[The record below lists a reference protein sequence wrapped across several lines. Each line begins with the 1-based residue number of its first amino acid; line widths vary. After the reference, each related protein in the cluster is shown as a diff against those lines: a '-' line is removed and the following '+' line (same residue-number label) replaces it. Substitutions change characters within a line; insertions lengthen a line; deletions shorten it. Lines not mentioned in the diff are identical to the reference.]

1 MLDQRLAEL
10 IQRLLSR
17 DVMTTA
23 VTGTSRRLA
32 DELNLGH
39 IRGKTIYLSEGDHA
53 EMRTLL
59 SANGYALTPVDLN
72 GLSRGDRL
80 VAGTPNEKAGGGAV
94 KRGRISVKT
103 LAGQRLMI
111 GNQELLLPPR
121 CHVDAEWRPVL
132 DGMAH
137 SAIMLVENYE
147 AFDQIDQ
154 VSFEL
159 PGEFANPLVIYRGDR
174 HESRQDNVI
183 AFLEAAQLP
192 TMAFVDIDPRGLHIA
207 AGCPNLL
214 GIVAPDAVVLE
225 TTLASPATGRRDLF
239 QTQVPGIER
248 FLQGITVDSP
258 LHALWMLMARHRAG
272 VVQERWLAMRSCCVL
287 WKNSE
292 MLV

>member
-10 IQRLLSR
+10 MQRLLSQEAG
-17 DVMTTA
+17 TTA

-32 DELNLGH
+32 DELNLGR

-59 SANGYALTPVDLN
+59 SANGYALSPVDLN

-80 VAGTPNEKAGGGAV
+80 LAGTPNEKAGGEAV

-103 LAGQRLMI
+103 LAGQRLLI

-121 CHVDAEWRPVL
+121 CHIDAEWRAVL

-147 AFDQIDQ
+147 AFDQIDL

-159 PGEFANPLVIYRGDR
+159 PDEFSNPLVVYRGDR

-183 AFLEAAQLP
+183 AFLDAAQLP
-192 TMAFVDIDPRGLHIA
+192 MMAFVDIDPRGLHIA
-207 AGCPNLL
+207 AGCPNLV
-214 GIVAPDAVVLE
+214 GIVAPDALVLE
-225 TTLASPATGRRDLF
+225 TALASPATGRRDLF
-239 QTQVPGIER
+239 QAQVPGIER
-248 FLQGITVDSP
+248 FLQGIAEDSP
-258 LHALWMLMARHRAG
+258 LHPLWTLMARYRAA
-272 VVQERWLAMRSCCVL
+272 VVQERWLAMRNRCIL
-287 WKNSE
+287 WTC
-292 MLV
+292 

>member
-10 IQRLLSR
+10 MQRLLSQEASS
-17 DVMTTA
+17 TA

-32 DELNLGH
+32 DELNLGR

-59 SANGYALTPVDLN
+59 SANGYARSPVDLN

-80 VAGTPNEKAGGGAV
+80 LAGTPNEKAGGEAV

-103 LAGQRLMI
+103 LAGQRLLI

-121 CHVDAEWRPVL
+121 CHVDAEWRAVL

-147 AFDQIDQ
+147 AFDQIEQ
-154 VSFEL
+154 VSFDL
-159 PGEFANPLVIYRGDR
+159 PSEFANPLVVYRGDR

-183 AFLEAAQLP
+183 AFLDAVQLP

-207 AGCPNLL
+207 AGCPNLV
-214 GIVAPDAVVLE
+214 GIVAPDALVLE
-225 TTLASPATGRRDLF
+225 TALASPATGRRDLF
-239 QTQVPGIER
+239 QAQVPGIER
-248 FLQGITVDSP
+248 FLQGITDDSP
-258 LHALWMLMARHRAG
+258 LHPLWTLMARHRAG
-272 VVQERWLAMRSCCVL
+272 VVQERWLAMRSCCIL
-287 WKNSE
+287 WTH
-292 MLV
+292 

>member
-10 IQRLLSR
+10 MQRLLSQEAG
-17 DVMTTA
+17 TTA

-32 DELNLGH
+32 DELNLGR

-59 SANGYALTPVDLN
+59 SANGYALSPVDLN

-80 VAGTPNEKAGGGAV
+80 LAGTPNEKAGGEAV
-94 KRGRISVKT
+94 KRGRISVKS
-103 LAGQRLMI
+103 LAGQRLLI

-121 CHVDAEWRPVL
+121 CHVDAEWRAVL

-154 VSFEL
+154 VSFDL
-159 PGEFANPLVIYRGDR
+159 HDEFTNPLVVYRGDR

-183 AFLEAAQLP
+183 AFLDAVQLP

-207 AGCPNLL
+207 AGCPNLV
-214 GIVAPDAVVLE
+214 GIVAPDALVLE
-225 TTLASPATGRRDLF
+225 TALASPATGRRDLF
-239 QTQVPGIER
+239 QAQVPGIER
-248 FLQGITVDSP
+248 FLQGITDDSP
-258 LHALWMLMARHRAG
+258 LHPLWTLMARHRAG
-272 VVQERWLAMRSCCVL
+272 VVQERWLAMRSRCIL
-287 WKNSE
+287 WNR
-292 MLV
+292 

>member
-10 IQRLLSR
+10 MQRLLSQEAG
-17 DVMTTA
+17 TTA

-32 DELNLGH
+32 DELNLGR
-39 IRGKTIYLSEGDHA
+39 IRGKTIYLSQGDHA

-59 SANGYALTPVDLN
+59 SANGYALSPVDLN

-80 VAGTPNEKAGGGAV
+80 LAGTPNEKAGGEAV

-103 LAGQRLMI
+103 LAGQRLLI

-121 CHVDAEWRPVL
+121 CHVDAEWRAVL

-154 VSFEL
+154 VSFDL
-159 PGEFANPLVIYRGDR
+159 PDEFTNPLVVYRGDR

-183 AFLEAAQLP
+183 AFLDAVQLP

-207 AGCPNLL
+207 AGCPNLV
-214 GIVAPDAVVLE
+214 GIVAPDALVLG

-239 QTQVPGIER
+239 QAQVPGIER
-248 FLQGITVDSP
+248 FLQVITDDSP
-258 LHALWMLMARHRAG
+258 LHPLWTLMARHRAG
-272 VVQERWLAMRSCCVL
+272 VVQERWLAMRSRCIL
-287 WKNSE
+287 WTR
-292 MLV
+292 

>member
-10 IQRLLSR
+10 MQRLLSQEAG
-17 DVMTTA
+17 TTA

-32 DELNLGH
+32 DELNLGR

-59 SANGYALTPVDLN
+59 SANGYALSPVDLN

-80 VAGTPNEKAGGGAV
+80 LAGTPNEKAGGEAV

-103 LAGQRLMI
+103 LTGQRLLI

-121 CHVDAEWRPVL
+121 CHIDAEWRAVL

-147 AFDQIDQ
+147 AFDQIDL

-159 PGEFANPLVIYRGDR
+159 PDEFSKPLVVYRGDR

-183 AFLEAAQLP
+183 AFLDGAQLP

-207 AGCPNLL
+207 AGCPNLV
-214 GIVAPDAVVLE
+214 GIVAPDALVLE
-225 TTLASPATGRRDLF
+225 TALASPATGRRDLF
-239 QTQVPGIER
+239 QAQVPGIER
-248 FLQGITVDSP
+248 FLQGITEDSP
-258 LHALWMLMARHRAG
+258 LHPLWTLMARHRAA
-272 VVQERWLAMRSCCVL
+272 VVQERWLAMRNRCIL
-287 WKNSE
+287 WTR
-292 MLV
+292 